1 MWQDEERNDR
11 PWWNR
16 QSRGE
21 VAGEFLSF
29 DSLKKEDMNKA
40 EQDKFGDCLGKFSF
54 WYLGLEVTL
63 ESPSE
68 IVQWDD

>member
-1 MWQDEERNDR
+1 MWQDEERNDIE
-11 PWWNR
+11 
-16 QSRGE
+16 SRGE

-54 WYLGLEVTL
+54 
-63 ESPSE
+63 
-68 IVQWDD
+68 